1 MNSMSSIRNGKTDI
15 FSVFSANGC
24 KIAMLSKKLGGF
36 YMKMRWG
43 AGILAAAMLF
53 IAQPQ
58 AQADEVISP
67 DIYQW
72 VQSTSRQNYF
82 FNKQHIYFGQDDKG
96 VLDAN
101 VILVPVLKTYDA
113 VQIQDVQAKR
123 RWKMLSMEGYE
134 DLVGCSEYLRFDLAA
149 DTVTVYKHEDLDSEW
164 GVLGTTT
171 NSKPI
176 KLADLSEKDVDGVFY
191 RAILKYANAHIDEMV
206 ERTEKE
212 KKAKLNDAAKK
223 KIAELKNPA
232 EKKADKDAKSD
243 KKDKKDKKKK
253 KH

>member
-1 MNSMSSIRNGKTDI
+1 
-15 FSVFSANGC
+15 
-24 KIAMLSKKLGGF
+24 MLSKKLGGL

-43 AGILAAAMLF
+43 AGILVAAMIF

-149 DTVTVYKHEDLDSEW
+149 DTVTVYKHEDLDSDW

-191 RAILKYANAHIDEMV
+191 RAILKYAYAHVDEMV
-206 ERTEKE
+206 ERTEKQ
-212 KKAKLNDAAKK
+212 KNAKINDAVKK

-232 EKKADKDAKSD
+232 EKKVDKEDAKAD
-243 KKDKKDKKKK
+243 KKDNKDKKKK

>member
-1 MNSMSSIRNGKTDI
+1 
-15 FSVFSANGC
+15 
-24 KIAMLSKKLGGF
+24 
-36 YMKMRWG
+36 MKMRWG
-43 AGILAAAMLF
+43 AGILAAALLF

-58 AQADEVISP
+58 VQAEEVISP

-82 FNKQHIYFGQDDKG
+82 FNKQHMYFGQDDKG
-96 VLDAN
+96 ILDAN
-101 VILVPVLKTYDA
+101 TILVPVLKTYDA

-171 NSKPI
+171 NSKPVKI
-176 KLADLSEKDVDGVFY
+176 ADLSEKDVDGVFY
-191 RAILKYANAHIDEMV
+191 RAVLKYAFGHIDEIV
-206 ERTEKE
+206 ERTEKQ
-212 KKAKLNDAAKK
+212 KHAKMNEAAKH

-232 EKKADKDAKSD
+232 EKKPAKDAKTD
-243 KKDKKDKKKK
+243 KKDNKKK

>member
-1 MNSMSSIRNGKTDI
+1 
-15 FSVFSANGC
+15 
-24 KIAMLSKKLGGF
+24 
-36 YMKMRWG
+36 MKMRWG
-43 AGILAAAMLF
+43 AGILAAALLF

-58 AQADEVISP
+58 VQAEEVISP

-82 FNKQHIYFGQDDKG
+82 FNKQHMYFGQDDKG
-96 VLDAN
+96 ILDAN
-101 VILVPVLKTYDA
+101 TILVPVLKTYDA

-171 NSKPI
+171 NGKPVKI
-176 KLADLSEKDVDGVFY
+176 ADLSEKDVDGVFY
-191 RAILKYANAHIDEMV
+191 RAVLKYAFGHIDEIV
-206 ERTEKE
+206 ERTEKQ
-212 KKAKLNDAAKK
+212 KHAQINDAAKH
-223 KIAELKNPA
+223 KIEELKNPA
-232 EKKADKDAKSD
+232 EKKPAKDAKTD
-243 KKDKKDKKKK
+243 KKDNKKK

>member
-1 MNSMSSIRNGKTDI
+1 
-15 FSVFSANGC
+15 
-24 KIAMLSKKLGGF
+24 
-36 YMKMRWG
+36 MKMRWG
-43 AGILAAAMLF
+43 AGILAAALLF

-58 AQADEVISP
+58 VQAEEVISP

-82 FNKQHIYFGQDDKG
+82 FNKQHMYFGQDDKG
-96 VLDAN
+96 ILDAN
-101 VILVPVLKTYDA
+101 TILVPVLKTYDA

-171 NSKPI
+171 NSKPVKI
-176 KLADLSEKDVDGVFY
+176 ADLSEKDVDGVFY
-191 RAILKYANAHIDEMV
+191 RAVLKYAFGHIDEIV
-206 ERTEKE
+206 ERTEKQ
-212 KKAKLNDAAKK
+212 KHAKMNDAAKH

-232 EKKADKDAKSD
+232 EKKPAKDAKN
-243 KKDKKDKKKK
+243 DKKDKKKK

>member
-1 MNSMSSIRNGKTDI
+1 
-15 FSVFSANGC
+15 
-24 KIAMLSKKLGGF
+24 
-36 YMKMRWG
+36 MKMRWG
-43 AGILAAAMLF
+43 AGILAAALLF

-58 AQADEVISP
+58 VQAEEVISP

-82 FNKQHIYFGQDDKG
+82 FNKQHMYFGQDDKG
-96 VLDAN
+96 ILDAN
-101 VILVPVLKTYDA
+101 TILVPVLKTYDA

-171 NSKPI
+171 NSKPVKI
-176 KLADLSEKDVDGVFY
+176 ADLSEKDVDGVFY
-191 RAILKYANAHIDEMV
+191 RAVLKYAFGHIDEIV
-206 ERTEKE
+206 ERTEKQ
-212 KKAKLNDAAKK
+212 KHAKMNDAAKH

-232 EKKADKDAKSD
+232 EKKPAKDAKT
-243 KKDKKDKKKK
+243 DKKDKKKK